1 MNITEFVKS
10 YIDHNT
16 IGDKKFCWRR
26 LPADGSRRIFYRLIN
41 NKVSIVVMIN
51 PPAVENAEK
60 ENLSFLKIGNHL
72 FERGIPVPRIYNY
85 DLSHGWFIMDDL
97 GIDSLQEA
105 SANSNDIIPLYK
117 NVIELLINMQFEGR
131 KYFNPKW
138 CYHTKKYDRF
148 IMERF
153 ESGYFLTYFIKGFVG
168 LEQGVDEL
176 QEPFK
181 YLACQASF
189 ADSNYFLHR
198 DFQSRN
204 LIVNKNSIGV
214 IDWQGGRL
222 GPLQYDLASLLID
235 PYVEIKKHDRKV
247 LYNYYITLL
256 ENNSPGAYIKFNR
269 YYPYLSIQRNLQI
282 LGAFSY
288 LGNTQGKTGFLSF
301 IPPALRSLQDLLAQR
316 NDKELYPLKKMVD
329 GICDKFI

>member
-1 MNITEFVKS
+1 MNIKKFVNT
-10 YIDHNT
+10 YIDNNIT
-16 IGDKKFCWRR
+16 GDKKFYWRR
-26 LPADGSRRIFYRLIN
+26 LPADGSRRIFYRLIS
-41 NKVSIVVMIN
+41 NKISFVVMIN
-51 PPAVENAEK
+51 PPSVENAEK

-72 FERGIPVPRIYNY
+72 FERGIPVPRIYKY
-85 DLSHGWFIMDDL
+85 DLTQGWFLMEDL
-97 GIDSLQEA
+97 GIDSLQEV

-117 NVIELLINMQFEGR
+117 NAIELLINMQFKGR
-131 KYFNPKW
+131 KYFNLRW

-153 ESGYFLTYFIKGFVG
+153 ESGYFLTYFIKGFIG
-168 LEQGVDEL
+168 LGKGVDEL

-204 LIVNKNSIGV
+204 LIVNKNSVGV

-235 PYVEIKKHDRKV
+235 PYVEIKKHNRKV

-256 ENNSPGAYIKFNR
+256 EKRSPGVYIKFNR
-269 YYPYLSIQRNLQI
+269 YYPYLCIQRNLQI

-316 NDKELYPLKKMVD
+316 NEKELYPLKKTVD
-329 GICDKFI
+329 GICDKFM